1 MLNIQESDKGL
12 RIEIKVQPRSSRNQI
27 SGVQDGVL
35 KVKLTA
41 PPVEG
46 EANQA
51 LVNFFARLLKI
62 PRKNIVL
69 IRGETARNK
78 LIEIRGLTKDE
89 LLRTL
94 GVKDNV

>member
-1 MLNIQESDKGL
+1 MLNIQETDNGI
-12 RIEIKVQPRSSRNQI
+12 RVEVKVQPRSSRNQI
-27 SGVQDGVL
+27 AGEQEGAL

-51 LVNFFARLLKI
+51 LIDFMARFLKL

-69 IRGETARNK
+69 LRGETARNK
-78 LIEIRGLTKDE
+78 LIEIKAISRE
-89 LLRTL
+89 EFLLKT
-94 GVKDNV
+94 GQI

>member
-1 MLNIQESDKGL
+1 MLNIQESREGV
-12 RIEIKVQPRSSRNQI
+12 RIEVKVQPRSSRNQI
-27 SGVQDGVL
+27 AGEHDGAL

-51 LVNFFARLLKI
+51 LIKFLARSLKI
-62 PRKNIVL
+62 SRKNVVL

-78 LIEIRGLTKDE
+78 LIEIKGLSKE
-89 LLRTL
+89 KLLQTL
-94 GVKDNV
+94 GL

>member
-1 MLNIQESDKGL
+1 MLNIQESAGGL
-12 RIEIKVQPRSSRNQI
+12 RIEVKVQPRSSRNQI
-27 SGVQDGVL
+27 TGEQDGVL

-51 LVNFFARLLKI
+51 LVNFFSRLLKI

-78 LIEIRGLTKDE
+78 LIEIRGISKE
-89 LLRTL
+89 EFLRTL
-94 GVKDNV
+94 GL

>member
-1 MLNIQESDKGL
+1 MLNIQETDNGI
-12 RIEIKVQPRSSRNQI
+12 RIEIKAQPRSSRNQI
-27 SGVQDGVL
+27 AGEQDGVL

-51 LVNFFARLLKI
+51 LIDFLARSLKL

-69 IRGETARNK
+69 LRGETARNK
-78 LIEIRGLTKDE
+78 LIEIKGISRE
-89 LLRTL
+89 EFLL
-94 GVKDNV
+94 KINKI

>member
-1 MLNIQESDKGL
+1 MLNIQLSDEGL
-12 RIEIKVQPRSSRNQI
+12 RIEVKVQPRSSRNQI
-27 SGVQDGVL
+27 SGVHDGAL

-51 LVNFFARLLKI
+51 LINFFARLLKI

-69 IRGETARNK
+69 IRGETARTK
-78 LIEIRGLTKDE
+78 LIEIRGLSKE
-89 LLRTL
+89 KLLQTL
-94 GVKDNV
+94 GL